1 MVPKPTTSASTSELP
16 VAGDYALQVVNVGN
30 APGTTATS
38 FTAQTG
44 LVQATGGVGSF
55 TVTPSRTAATAG
67 EPFALT
73 AGWSGVQES
82 VPYVG
87 WVEYPGGQG
96 TVVTV
101 N

>member
-1 MVPKPTTSASTSELP
+1 MVAKPSSSDSTSTSP
-16 VAGDYALQVVNVGN
+16 VAGDYALIVNAGN

-44 LVQATGGVGSF
+44 LVQATAGVGSF
-55 TVTPSRTAATAG
+55 TVRALADRGHGGRAVRADGRLVGRAG
-67 EPFALT
+67 GGAVRGLDR
-73 AGWSGVQES
+73 
-82 VPYVG
+82 VP
-87 WVEYPGGQG
+87 ERQG